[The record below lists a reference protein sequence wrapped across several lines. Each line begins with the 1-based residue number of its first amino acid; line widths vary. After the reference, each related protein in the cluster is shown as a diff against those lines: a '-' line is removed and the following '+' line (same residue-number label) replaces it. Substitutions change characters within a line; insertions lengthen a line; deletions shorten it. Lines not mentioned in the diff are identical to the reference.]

1 MFGQKVQA
9 IMFPH
14 ATRKAP
20 ASDSATPQKR
30 ADLKVCGDCNLCCKV
45 YDIPDFEKKAGQT
58 CHHVRAEGGCGVW
71 GLHPQIC
78 QDFKCLWLKHDDM
91 NALWRPDVCGFVLR
105 VEPNGTT
112 LAVDVD
118 PDRPH
123 DWRRAHYYDQIK
135 IWSEV
140 MPKNEGLV
148 LVYAPE
154 GLYVITPMEDLFL
167 KAPKRGD
174 ILETGME
181 PSLFGMRPFARVVP
195 ARERRKERTDG
206 VPRRA

>member
-1 MFGQKVQA
+1 MIPLV
-9 IMFPH
+9 
-14 ATRKAP
+14 TRSAHDVNSQKAP
-20 ASDSATPQKR
+20 PPAPAKR
-30 ADLKVCGDCNLCCKV
+30 ASLKECGTCNLCCKV
-45 YDIPDFEKKAGQT
+45 YDIPDLEKKSGHT
-58 CHHVRAEGGCGVW
+58 CVNVRPEGGCGVW

-78 QDFKCLWLKHDDM
+78 QEFKCLWLKHDDM
-91 NALWRPDVCGFVLR
+91 NGTWRPDHAGFVLR
-105 VEPNGTT
+105 LEPNGTT

-123 DWRRAHYYDQIK
+123 DWRRPHYYDQLK

-154 GLYVITPMEDLFL
+154 GLYVITPTEDLFL

-181 PSLFGMRPFARVVP
+181 ESLFGLRPFARVIP
-195 ARERRKERTDG
+195 AAQVRKDRSQLMK
-206 VPRRA
+206 RRA

>member
-1 MFGQKVQA
+1 ML
-9 IMFPH
+9 PH

-20 ASDSATPQKR
+20 ASDSASPRR

-58 CHHVRAEGGCGVW
+58 CHHVRAEGCGIW

-118 PDRPH
+118 PDRPR
-123 DWRRAHYYDQIK
+123 DWRRQLYYDQIK

-181 PSLFGMRPFARVVP
+181 PSLFGLRPFARVVP
-195 ARERRKERTDG
+195 ARERRKERADS

>member
-1 MFGQKVQA
+1 MTATTQSAETYKPVE
-9 IMFPH
+9 H
-14 ATRKAP
+14 A
-20 ASDSATPQKR
+20 ASKR
-30 ADLKVCGDCNLCCKV
+30 PNLKVCGDCSLCCKV
-45 YDIPDFEKKAGQT
+45 YDIDDLGKKAGQT
-58 CHHVRAEGGCGVW
+58 CSHQRSGTGCGVW

-91 NALWRPDVCGFVLR
+91 TALWRPDICGFVLR
-105 VEPNGTT
+105 LEPNGTT

-118 PDRPH
+118 TDRP
-123 DWRRAHYYDQIK
+123 DSWRQRHYYEQLK
-135 IWSEV
+135 LWSEV

-181 PSLFGMRPFARVVP
+181 NSLFGMRPFARVIP
-195 ARERRKERTDG
+195 ARGGKKEHAQISRRQ
-206 VPRRA
+206 A